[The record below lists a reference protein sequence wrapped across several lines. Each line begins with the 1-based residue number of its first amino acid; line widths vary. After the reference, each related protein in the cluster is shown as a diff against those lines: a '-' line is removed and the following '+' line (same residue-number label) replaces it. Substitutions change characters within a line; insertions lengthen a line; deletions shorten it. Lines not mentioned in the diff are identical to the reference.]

1 MDFIRRLRLISGDLM
16 RELQMDLISGE
27 KLEKMTSMEK
37 IRLILDK
44 VKTGRIVVLE
54 SGLTPDEEV
63 RLIEMTMSEIQF
75 DEFSGIEIESYP
87 VKRENSFLNKIL
99 GKNVKGRMTV
109 IGPAN
114 QLRTIEKNQYQ
125 ISTKLS
131 VGD

>member
-1 MDFIRRLRLISGDLM
+1 MQ
-16 RELQMDLISGE
+16 EVQMDLISGE

-54 SGLTPDEEV
+54 SGLSPDEEV
-63 RLIEMTMSEIQF
+63 RLIEMTMTEIRV

-87 VKRENSFLNKIL
+87 TKRGGSFFGKIL
-99 GKNVKGRMTV
+99 GKSDKGRMTV

-114 QLRTIEKNQYQ
+114 QLRTIEKDQYQ
-125 ISTKLS
+125 ISTKVS

>member
-1 MDFIRRLRLISGDLM
+1 
-16 RELQMDLISGE
+16 MDLISGE

-37 IRLILDK
+37 VRLILDK

-63 RLIEMTMSEIQF
+63 RLIEMTMTEIRV

-87 VKRENSFLNKIL
+87 SKKEGSFLDKL
-99 GKNVKGRMTV
+99 FGKALKGRMTV

-114 QLRTIEKNQYQ
+114 QIRTIEKDKYQ
-125 ISTKLS
+125 IITKVS

>member
-1 MDFIRRLRLISGDLM
+1 M
-16 RELQMDLISGE
+16 REVQMDLISGE

-63 RLIEMTMSEIQF
+63 RLIEMTMTEIRV

-87 VKRENSFLNKIL
+87 SKKEGSFFDKIF
-99 GKNVKGRMTV
+99 GRSIKGRMTV

-114 QLRTIEKNQYQ
+114 QIRTIERTNTR
-125 ISTKLS
+125 SAPRSL
-131 VGD
+131 

>member
-1 MDFIRRLRLISGDLM
+1 
-16 RELQMDLISGE
+16 MDLISGE

-37 IRLILDK
+37 VRLILDK
-44 VKTGRIVVLE
+44 VKTGKIVVLE

-63 RLIEMTMSEIQF
+63 RLIEMTMTEIRV

-87 VKRENSFLNKIL
+87 SRKEGSLLDKLL
-99 GKNVKGRMTV
+99 GKGLKGRMTV

-114 QLRTIEKNQYQ
+114 QIRTIEKDKYQ
-125 ISTKLS
+125 ISTKVS

>member
-1 MDFIRRLRLISGDLM
+1 VILM
-16 RELQMDLISGE
+16 REVHMDLISGE

-44 VKTGRIVVLE
+44 VKNGKIVVLE
-54 SGLTPDEEV
+54 SGLTSDEEV
-63 RLIEMTMSEIQF
+63 RLIEMTMTEIRV

-87 VKRENSFLNKIL
+87 SRKEGSFLDRVFGRSL
-99 GKNVKGRMTV
+99 KGRMTV

-114 QLRTIEKNQYQ
+114 QIRTIEKDKYQ
-125 ISTKLS
+125 ISTKVS

>member
-1 MDFIRRLRLISGDLM
+1 MILV
-16 RELQMDLISGE
+16 REVQMDLISEE

-44 VKTGRIVVLE
+44 VKNGKIVVLE
-54 SGLTPDEEV
+54 SGLTSDEEV
-63 RLIEMTMSEIQF
+63 RLIEVTMTEIRV

-87 VKRENSFLNKIL
+87 SKKEGSFLDRIFGRAL
-99 GKNVKGRMTV
+99 KGRMTV

-114 QLRTIEKNQYQ
+114 QLRTIEKDKYQ
-125 ISTKLS
+125 ISTKVS

>member
-1 MDFIRRLRLISGDLM
+1 M
-16 RELQMDLISGE
+16 REVHMDLISEE
-27 KLEKMTSMEK
+27 KLESMTSMEK

-63 RLIEMTMSEIQF
+63 RLIEMTMTEIRV

-87 VKRENSFLNKIL
+87 SKKGGSFLNRIF
-99 GKNVKGRMTV
+99 GKGFKGRMTV

-114 QLRTIEKNQYQ
+114 QIHTIEKDEFQ
-125 ISTKLS
+125 ISTKVS

>member
-1 MDFIRRLRLISGDLM
+1 MILM
-16 RELQMDLISGE
+16 REVDMDLISGE

-44 VKTGRIVVLE
+44 VKKGKIVVLE
-54 SGLTPDEEV
+54 SGLTSDEEV
-63 RLIEMTMSEIQF
+63 RLIEITMTEIRV

-87 VKRENSFLNKIL
+87 SKKEGSFLDRIFGRTL
-99 GKNVKGRMTV
+99 KGRMTV

-114 QLRTIEKNQYQ
+114 QLRTIEKDKYQ
-125 ISTKLS
+125 ISTKVS

>member
-1 MDFIRRLRLISGDLM
+1 M
-16 RELQMDLISGE
+16 REVHMDLISGE
-27 KLEKMTSMEK
+27 KLDRLTSMEK

-54 SGLTPDEEV
+54 NGLTPEEEV
-63 RLIEMTMSEIQF
+63 RLIEMTMTEIRL

-87 VKRENSFLNKIL
+87 AKKGGSFLDKIL
-99 GKNVKGRMTV
+99 GKSVKGRLTV

-114 QLRTIEKNQYQ
+114 QLRTIEKDRYQ
-125 ISTKLS
+125 ISTKVS

>member
-1 MDFIRRLRLISGDLM
+1 M
-16 RELQMDLISGE
+16 REVQMDLISGE
-27 KLEKMTSMEK
+27 KFEKMTSMEK

-63 RLIEMTMSEIQF
+63 RLIEMTMTEIRV

-87 VKRENSFLNKIL
+87 SRKEGSFFDKLFGRTI
-99 GKNVKGRMTV
+99 KGRMTV

-114 QLRTIEKNQYQ
+114 QLRTIEKDKYQ
-125 ISTKLS
+125 IITKVS
-131 VGD
+131 MGD

>member
-1 MDFIRRLRLISGDLM
+1 M
-16 RELQMDLISGE
+16 REVEMDLISGE

-63 RLIEMTMSEIQF
+63 RLIEMTMTEIRV

-87 VKRENSFLNKIL
+87 VRKEGSFLNKIF
-99 GKNVKGRMTV
+99 GRNIKGRMTV

-114 QLRTIEKNQYQ
+114 QIRTIEKDQYQ
-125 ISTKLS
+125 ISTKVS
-131 VGD
+131 IGD

>member
-1 MDFIRRLRLISGDLM
+1 VILM
-16 RELQMDLISGE
+16 REVQMDLISGE

-44 VKTGRIVVLE
+44 VKNGKIVVLE
-54 SGLTPDEEV
+54 CGLTSDEEV
-63 RLIEMTMSEIQF
+63 RLIEMTMTEIRV

-87 VKRENSFLNKIL
+87 SKKEGSFLDKIFGRTL
-99 GKNVKGRMTV
+99 KGRMTV

-114 QLRTIEKNQYQ
+114 QLRTIEKDKYQ
-125 ISTKLS
+125 ISTKVS

>member
-1 MDFIRRLRLISGDLM
+1 MILM
-16 RELQMDLISGE
+16 REVQMDLISGE

-44 VKTGRIVVLE
+44 VKNGKIVVLE
-54 SGLTPDEEV
+54 SGLTSDEEV
-63 RLIEMTMSEIQF
+63 RLIEMTMTEIRV

-87 VKRENSFLNKIL
+87 SKKEGSFLDRIFGRALKS
-99 GKNVKGRMTV
+99 RMTV

-114 QLRTIEKNQYQ
+114 QLRTIEKDKYQ
-125 ISTKLS
+125 ISTKVS

>member
-1 MDFIRRLRLISGDLM
+1 M

-27 KLEKMTSMEK
+27 KLAGMTSMEK

-44 VKTGRIVVLE
+44 VKTGKIVILE

-63 RLIEMTMSEIQF
+63 RLIEMTMTEIRV

-87 VKRENSFLNKIL
+87 SKKSGSFLDKIFGRAL
-99 GKNVKGRMTV
+99 KGRMTV

-114 QLRTIEKNQYQ
+114 QLRTIEKDQYQ
-125 ISTKLS
+125 ISTKVS
-131 VGD
+131 VGE

>member
-1 MDFIRRLRLISGDLM
+1 M
-16 RELQMDLISGE
+16 REVQMDLISGE
-27 KLEKMTSMEK
+27 KLENMTSMEK

-54 SGLTPDEEV
+54 NGLTSDEEV
-63 RLIEMTMSEIQF
+63 RLIEMTMTEIRV

-87 VKRENSFLNKIL
+87 SRKEGSFFDKLF
-99 GKNVKGRMTV
+99 GRAVKGRMTV

-114 QLRTIEKNQYQ
+114 QLRTIEKDRYQ
-125 ISTKLS
+125 IITKVS

>member
-1 MDFIRRLRLISGDLM
+1 MILM
-16 RELQMDLISGE
+16 REVHMDLISEE

-44 VKTGRIVVLE
+44 VKNGKIVVLE
-54 SGLTPDEEV
+54 SGLTSDEEV
-63 RLIEMTMSEIQF
+63 RLIEMTMTEIQV

-87 VKRENSFLNKIL
+87 SKKEGSFLDRIFGRAL
-99 GKNVKGRMTV
+99 KGRMTI

-114 QLRTIEKNQYQ
+114 QLRTIEKDKYQ
-125 ISTKLS
+125 ISTKVS

>member
-1 MDFIRRLRLISGDLM
+1 M
-16 RELQMDLISGE
+16 REVQMDLISGE

-54 SGLTPDEEV
+54 SGLTPEEEV
-63 RLIEMTMSEIQF
+63 RLIEMTMTEIRM

-87 VKRENSFLNKIL
+87 SKREASFLDRIF
-99 GKNVKGRMTV
+99 GKAIKGRMTV

-114 QLRTIEKNQYQ
+114 QIRTIEKDQYQ
-125 ISTKLS
+125 ISTKVS

>member
-1 MDFIRRLRLISGDLM
+1 M

-63 RLIEMTMSEIQF
+63 RLIEMTMSEIRL

-87 VKRENSFLNKIL
+87 VKRESSFFNKLL

>member
-1 MDFIRRLRLISGDLM
+1 MIFM
-16 RELQMDLISGE
+16 REVQMDLISGE

-37 IRLILDK
+37 VRLILDK

-63 RLIEMTMSEIQF
+63 RLIEMTMTEIRV

-87 VKRENSFLNKIL
+87 SKKEGSFLDKL
-99 GKNVKGRMTV
+99 FGKALKGRMTV

-114 QLRTIEKNQYQ
+114 QIRTIEKDKYQ
-125 ISTKLS
+125 IITKVS

>member
-1 MDFIRRLRLISGDLM
+1 MILM
-16 RELQMDLISGE
+16 REVQMDLISGE
-27 KLEKMTSMEK
+27 KMERMTSMEK

-54 SGLTPDEEV
+54 SGLTPEEEV
-63 RLIEMTMSEIQF
+63 RLIEMTMTEIRV

-87 VKRENSFLNKIL
+87 SRKEGSLIDKLFGRS
-99 GKNVKGRMTV
+99 VKGRMTV

-114 QLRTIEKNQYQ
+114 QLRTIEKDQYQ
-125 ISTKLS
+125 ISTKVS

>member
-1 MDFIRRLRLISGDLM
+1 VIFM
-16 RELQMDLISGE
+16 REVQMDLISGE

-37 IRLILDK
+37 VRLILDK

-63 RLIEMTMSEIQF
+63 RLIEMTMTEIRV

-87 VKRENSFLNKIL
+87 SKKEGSFLDKL
-99 GKNVKGRMTV
+99 FGKALKGRMTV

-114 QLRTIEKNQYQ
+114 QIRTIEKDKYQ
-125 ISTKLS
+125 IITKVS

>member
-1 MDFIRRLRLISGDLM
+1 M
-16 RELQMDLISGE
+16 REVQMDLISGE

-63 RLIEMTMSEIQF
+63 RLIEMTMTEIRV

-87 VKRENSFLNKIL
+87 VRKESSLLERLL
-99 GKNVKGRMTV
+99 GKGGLKGRMTV

-114 QLRTIEKNQYQ
+114 QLRTVEKDQFQ
-125 ISTKLS
+125 ISTKVS

>member
-1 MDFIRRLRLISGDLM
+1 M
-16 RELQMDLISGE
+16 REVQMDLISGE
-27 KLEKMTSMEK
+27 KLERMTSMEK

-44 VKTGRIVVLE
+44 VKNGKIVVLE

-63 RLIEMTMSEIQF
+63 RLIEMTMAEISV

-87 VKRENSFLNKIL
+87 SKKAGSLLDRIFGRSL
-99 GKNVKGRMTV
+99 KGRMTV

-114 QLRTIEKNQYQ
+114 QLRTIEKDQYQ
-125 ISTKLS
+125 ISTKVS

>member
-1 MDFIRRLRLISGDLM
+1 MILM
-16 RELQMDLISGE
+16 REVQMDLISAE

-44 VKTGRIVVLE
+44 VKNGKIVVLE
-54 SGLTPDEEV
+54 SGLSSDEEV
-63 RLIEMTMSEIQF
+63 RLIEMTMTEIKV

-87 VKRENSFLNKIL
+87 SRKEGSFLDKIFGRSL
-99 GKNVKGRMTV
+99 KGRMTV

-114 QLRTIEKNQYQ
+114 QLRTIEKDKYQ
-125 ISTKLS
+125 ISTKVS

>member
-1 MDFIRRLRLISGDLM
+1 M
-16 RELQMDLISGE
+16 REVQMDLVSGE
-27 KLEKMTSMEK
+27 KLENMTSMEK

-54 SGLTPDEEV
+54 SGLTPEEEV
-63 RLIEMTMSEIQF
+63 RLIEMTMTEIRV

-87 VKRENSFLNKIL
+87 SKKEGSLFDKIF
-99 GKNVKGRMTV
+99 GRSIKGRLTV

-114 QLRTIEKNQYQ
+114 QLRTIEKDKYQ
-125 ISTKLS
+125 ISTKVS

>member
-1 MDFIRRLRLISGDLM
+1 VILM
-16 RELQMDLISGE
+16 REVQMDLISGE

-37 IRLILDK
+37 VRLILDK
-44 VKTGRIVVLE
+44 VKTGKIVVLE

-63 RLIEMTMSEIQF
+63 RLIEMTMTEIRV

-87 VKRENSFLNKIL
+87 SKKEGSLLDKLL
-99 GKNVKGRMTV
+99 GKALKGRMTV

-114 QLRTIEKNQYQ
+114 QIRTIEKDKYQ
-125 ISTKLS
+125 ISTKVS